1 MGRFFLCFLIGTTSL
16 FSLTVEEV
24 EKMALEN
31 NPDIQ
36 SAIALVEKAHQS
48 RLSVIG
54 KWLPQ
59 LSLLSQA
66 FRTQKPLEF
75 FQFKKPSAFFTQLS
89 LTQTVISSPLL
100 HDIKVSSFIID
111 QFKQLVEAAKNDIL
125 YKVRLQYYLVALD
138 RQKVATAEEHI
149 KLLEYLAEEM
159 ASRHQIGEAT
169 PYNVNQARVAVANVQ
184 ERFYRVF
191 EQLKADR
198 DELARLMGI
207 DPSQNP
213 YDFAQTDIDL
223 TKIPNL
229 NFEIEQLPMEE
240 FTKWQEIADRCRPDI
255 LLSKTL
261 LNVAEEKVRTHEGE
275 YWPKLSILGG
285 YGGGSTPYLEVPSE
299 RFNNQ
304 VFQWAVGLSLNWN
317 LFDGLSR
324 ERNIRAAKAEVS
336 SVRQD
341 AKKTLQAAHTDV
353 RHQLYKIEK
362 SLAKY
367 RTASANL
374 ELAVETM
381 GQARSQLEI
390 GYSTLSDYLISVDGW
405 VQAKTNYDEGKFEL
419 LASYFGLLHAS
430 GEMTP

>member
-1 MGRFFLCFLIGTTSL
+1 MGRSLLLILFGWSSL
-16 FSLTVEEV
+16 FSLALEEV
-24 EKMALEN
+24 EQMALDN

-36 SAIALVEKAHQS
+36 SAIALVEKAHQG

-75 FQFKKPSAFFTQLS
+75 FQLTKPSTFFTQLS
-89 LTQTVISSPLL
+89 LTQTLISSPLI
-100 HDIKVSSFIID
+100 HDIKISSLIIN

-125 YKVRLQYYLVALD
+125 YKVRVQYYLVALD

-169 PYNVNQARVAVANVQ
+169 PYNVNQAKVAIANVQ
-184 ERFYRVF
+184 ERFYRYF
-191 EQLKADR
+191 EQLKTDR

-207 DPSQNP
+207 DPSTNP
-213 YDFAQTDIDL
+213 YDFSQEEIDL

-229 NFEIEQLPMEE
+229 NLAVEQLPMEE
-240 FTKWQEIADRCRPDI
+240 FSHWQDIADQYRPDI
-255 LLSKTL
+255 LLSKTFL
-261 LNVAEEKVRTHEGE
+261 SVAEEKVRSHEGE
-275 YWPKLSILGG
+275 YWPKLSVQGG
-285 YGGGSTPYLEVPSE
+285 YGGGSTPYLSVPTE

-336 SVRQD
+336 SVRFD

-390 GYSTLSDYLISVDGW
+390 GYSTLSDYLISADGW

-419 LASYFGLLHAS
+419 LAAYFGLFHSS
-430 GEMTP
+430 GKGNL

>member
-1 MGRFFLCFLIGTTSL
+1 MGRFLLGLLVCTSSL
-16 FSLTVEEV
+16 FSLTLEEV
-24 EKMALEN
+24 EEMTLDN

-36 SAIALVEKAHQS
+36 AAAALVEKAHQS

-75 FQFKKPSAFFTQLS
+75 FQFTKPSAFFTQLS
-89 LTQTVISSPLL
+89 LTQTLISSPLI
-100 HDIKVSSFIID
+100 HDIKIASLIID
-111 QFKQLVEAAKNDIL
+111 QFKQLVEAAKNDML
-125 YKVRLQYYLVALD
+125 YKVRVQYYLVALD

-159 ASRHQIGEAT
+159 AARHQIGEAT
-169 PYNVNQARVAVANVQ
+169 PYNVNQAKVAVANVQ
-184 ERFYRVF
+184 ERFYRYF

-198 DELARLMGI
+198 DELARLMGL

-213 YDFAQTDIDL
+213 YDFAQNEIDL

-229 NFEIEQLPMEE
+229 DLSLEQLPIEE
-240 FTKWQEIADRCRPDI
+240 FSRWQEIADRCRPDI

-261 LNVAEEKVRTHEGE
+261 LGVAEEKVRSHQGE
-275 YWPKLSILGG
+275 YWPKISIMSG
-285 YGGGSTPYLEVPSE
+285 YGGGSTPYLEIPTE

-304 VFQWAVGLSLNWN
+304 VFQWAVGLSLHWN

-324 ERNIRAAKAEVS
+324 ERNIRAAKAEAS
-336 SVRQD
+336 SVRLD

-419 LASYFGLLHAS
+419 LAAYFSLLHSS
-430 GEMTP
+430 GEQKP